1 MTFQKREPKPVY
13 NDLGTF
19 VSLEKL
25 ERAGKPYVQVIF
37 KPTSGP
43 MAGNEM
49 KRGAFYDS
57 IKNYANTLKQLREGD
72 DVTLKVTVNESGGKK
87 YRNLV
92 GVELGHVAQA
102 KKSFNSNPG
111 GGTNNNYGKVAKND
125 YNDRAAKGQALNLA
139 VTFAIAEGKQD
150 DDAYILSLV
159 PRMIKLGESVQNGD
173 YKKQAAAPVSAPKAV
188 KQEAPAQVK
197 EDVSFD
203 DDIFADLDL

>member
-1 MTFQKREPKPVY
+1 MTFQKREAKPVY

-25 ERAGKPYVQVIF
+25 ERAGKPYIQVIF

-72 DVTLKVTVNESGGKK
+72 KVTLKVTVNEVGGKK

-102 KKSFNSNPG
+102 KKSFSSPTG
-111 GGTNNNYGKVAKND
+111 SNNNYGKVAKTD
-125 YNDRAAKGQALNLA
+125 YNERAAKGQALNLA
-139 VTFAIAEGKQD
+139 VTFAIAEGKQND
-150 DDAYILSLV
+150 DDYILSLI

-173 YKKQAAAPVSAPKAV
+173 YKKSTTSVSTTPQAP
-188 KQEAPAQVK
+188 KQEAPAKV
-197 EDVSFD
+197 EEVVSFQD
-203 DDIFADLDL
+203 DDIFGDLDL